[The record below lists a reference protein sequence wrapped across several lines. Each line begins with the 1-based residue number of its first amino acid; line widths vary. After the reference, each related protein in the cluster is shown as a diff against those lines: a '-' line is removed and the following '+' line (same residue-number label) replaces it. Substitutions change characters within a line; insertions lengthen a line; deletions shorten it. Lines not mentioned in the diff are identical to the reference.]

1 MNDDFLHALRRPPAP
16 EFAKALHARLA
27 AAATPE
33 RRRSTSLRTTR
44 WLALAASVAAVA
56 FAFTL
61 PSVRAGAEAFL
72 DLFRVTSFTG
82 VAFDAS
88 NLRKL
93 EGTSVDL
100 SQLIGEQVEV
110 LEEAAPPVSYAS
122 VDEAGAAAGLPLLW
136 PAYVPAGWQRTD
148 VTVGGGHAVRVTA
161 DTAKLESLLAD
172 FGLGDVSVPAGLDG
186 AAITVRVPPMA
197 VASYDN
203 GDKTAHLVQARS
215 PEVLFPSGLDLG
227 ALAEIGL
234 RLLGLD
240 ADEAYRL
247 AYSVDWRSTLLV
259 PVPTNAARFRQV
271 DVAGHGGLSIE
282 AVRDE
287 GHIENVLLWSL
298 DDRVL
303 VLSGPLSSAELLEM
317 AQSLQ

>member
-1 MNDDFLHALRRPPAP
+1 MNDEFLHSLRRAPAP
-16 EFAKALHARLA
+16 EFAKALHARLT
-27 AAATPE
+27 AAATPHA
-33 RRRSTSLRTTR
+33 RPSTSLRTTR

-72 DLFRVTSFTG
+72 DLFRVSSFTG

-88 NLRKL
+88 NLRKFD
-93 EGTSVDL
+93 GTSVDVH
-100 SQLIGEQVEV
+100 LIGDQIEV

-122 VDEAGAAAGLPLLW
+122 ADEAGAAADLTLMW
-136 PAYVPAGWQRTD
+136 PAYVPSDWRRTD
-148 VTVGGGHAVRVTA
+148 ITVGGGNAVRVTA
-161 DTAKLESLLAD
+161 STAKLEALLAD
-172 FGLGDVSVPAGLDG
+172 LGLGDVLVPAGLDG
-186 AAITVRVPPMA
+186 AEITVRVPPIA
-197 VASYDN
+197 VATYDN
-203 GDKTAHLVQARS
+203 GGAMAHLAQARS
-215 PEVLFPSGLDLG
+215 PEVLFPAGLDLG

-234 RLLGLD
+234 RILGLD

-282 AVRDE
+282 AVRED
-287 GHIENVLLWSL
+287 GHFENVLLWSL

-303 VLSGPLSSAELLEM
+303 VLSGPLAPLELLEM